1 MEENIV
7 NEAYALFKREFSG
20 NSNLYKFYDNLNS
33 NIVGVNEKCNS
44 CEDGKE
50 DPEYMKLCCS
60 LEKIIENWDSICIV
74 KEYEKCT
81 CCDYLLYW
89 LYSKIVEDNLRFNNI
104 FMIYNKLETLMQRI
118 CTGKGKKCSVNRV
131 YDVKDLKKKKVLL
144 DFLLNYNSIKRKL
157 QESSNENKRKYCNYI
172 YYIFELYNEIIKT
185 QSVLYD
191 KEKELF
197 KEIFNGDKNDDLDS
211 LNKKCLGKC
220 LNLVFNEKN
229 KIFCY
234 EKKQTKVDDYV
245 HKLFKLRKPLN
256 VSEKYDNLTE
266 FPSSKVYELLSKDE
280 KSTTYD
286 KYCKDK
292 FNSYEQKNDLTNLCK
307 KIARNVKTK
316 FESIKEKENNTYDR
330 CLYFNYWT
338 YEEMRKIYKSNANY
352 IYNIPTFTIILNVL
366 KEIYT
371 EITNH
376 EVRINIKS
384 LDTEIFE
391 IIEESKKKKDKKAE
405 LKINPLLKNFKLTEN
420 VPCLYNVVCGLG
432 ECKEMKD
439 LFDYFK
445 NYDHISNCDI
455 STDQEKFQNYCE
467 YVSYINELYEDYIG
481 ECCTYFMN
489 GAHVDRCPNFFK
501 CDDKYN
507 PYNLYSKLG
516 CKDDKKDDD
525 FKIVHKPRPIDYE
538 AILKSKKS
546 FSSTSNHLLNDTFFI
561 ITSAIWGVI
570 GILFLYFLYYKFTPF
585 GSKLNKKK
593 RNKEI
598 HNNSNNNITNA
609 PVRGSESSRKNT
621 KNGRIRIAYHTT

>member
-1 MEENIV
+1 MNI
-7 NEAYALFKREFSG
+7 
-20 NSNLYKFYDNLNS
+20 
-33 NIVGVNEKCNS
+33 
-44 CEDGKE
+44 
-50 DPEYMKLCCS
+50 CCS

-74 KEYEKCT
+74 NEYEKCT

-89 LYSKIVEDNLRFNNI
+89 LYSKIVEDNLRFNII

-197 KEIFNGDKNDDLDS
+197 KEIFNGDKNDELDS

-256 VSEKYDNLTE
+256 YDNLKE
-266 FPSSKVYELLSKDE
+266 LPSSKIYDELSKDE
-280 KSTTYD
+280 NDTTYD

-292 FNSYEQKNDLTNLCK
+292 FNSNQQKTDLTNLCK

-316 FESIKEKENNTYDR
+316 LSSIKEKEKNYNDR

-338 YEEMRKIYKSNANY
+338 YEEIRKIYSNNANY
-352 IYNIPTFTIILNVL
+352 IYNIPTFTIILNAL
-366 KEIYT
+366 QDIYN
-371 EITNH
+371 EITND
-376 EVRINIKS
+376 EVGIKS
-384 LDTEIFE
+384 KALNDQINK
-391 IIEESKKKKDKKAE
+391 IIKESKDGKEKNPG
-405 LKINPLLKNFKLTEN
+405 LKINTLIKNFKLTEDE
-420 VPCLYNVVCGLG
+420 PCLYNVVCGLG

-445 NYDHISNCDI
+445 NYDYIINCNI
-455 STDQEKFQNYCE
+455 STDRRKYQKYCE
-467 YVSYINELYEDYIG
+467 YVTYINELYDDYIG

-489 GAHVDRCPNFFK
+489 SAHVDRCPKFFK
-501 CDDKYN
+501 CDEKYN

-516 CKDDKKDDD
+516 CKDEKKDDD
-525 FKIVHKPRPIDYE
+525 FKIVHNPGPIDYE
-538 AILKSKKS
+538 VILKSAKS

-570 GILFLYFLYYKFTPF
+570 GILFLYFLYYKVITEYKKNSEYVIIL
-585 GSKLNKKK
+585 SKILFNMYLKFLN
-593 RNKEI
+593 
-598 HNNSNNNITNA
+598 
-609 PVRGSESSRKNT
+609 
-621 KNGRIRIAYHTT
+621 